1 MPVLDA
7 PLDLDLRGTI
17 VVLPWA
23 DPVVEQLGHD
33 PRSPYVEQFYLAL
46 LGPTLTFLLRR
57 IADAFDAWPD
67 GFEADLEELA
77 GGLGLASTP
86 GGRHGPFGRA
96 LGRAVKLG
104 LAQPHPFGLS
114 VRRKLP
120 PLSYRQVAKL
130 PARVAAG
137 PPGLARRRRRLSTR
151 QDQAGRVAPA
161 GRPRPAVRRP
171 AS

>member
-23 DPVVEQLGHD
+23 DPSWRQLGHD

-57 IADAFDAWPD
+57 IADALDAWPD

-77 GGLGLASTP
+77 GALGLASTP
-86 GGRHGPFGRA
+86 GRAPRPVRPSAGPGGAARA
-96 LGRAVKLG
+96 GPAAPV
-104 LAQPHPFGLS
+104 GLS

-130 PARVAAG
+130 PPALQQAHRGWHADDAA
-137 PPGLARRRRRLSTR
+137 
-151 QDQAGRVAPA
+151 
-161 GRPRPAVRRP
+161 
-171 AS
+171 

>member
-1 MPVLDA
+1 VLDALRSLEEAMPVLDA

-23 DPVVEQLGHD
+23 DPVLEQLGHD

-120 PLSYRQVAKL
+120 PLTYRQVAKL
-130 PARVAAG
+130 PPAFQQAHRAWPTDDAA
-137 PPGLARRRRRLSTR
+137 
-151 QDQAGRVAPA
+151 
-161 GRPRPAVRRP
+161 
-171 AS
+171 